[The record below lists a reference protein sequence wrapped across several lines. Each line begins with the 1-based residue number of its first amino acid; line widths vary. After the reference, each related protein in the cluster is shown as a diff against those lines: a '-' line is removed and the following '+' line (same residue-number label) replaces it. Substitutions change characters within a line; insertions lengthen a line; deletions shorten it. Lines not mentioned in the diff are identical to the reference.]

1 VLTEPGRNAP
11 YVLRYDGPDGRLYEN
26 PQAKPRFYSDDAVVT
41 ITSAT
46 PADYTLVVE
55 AAKPARIMST
65 VGWARGWRVSG
76 APASPPAAAGRRL
89 ASRRDAGAPFVE
101 FDVPAGHHVV
111 RVRYRPLH
119 IYAAFAV
126 ALATALALAA
136 YIIRARV

>member
-1 VLTEPGRNAP
+1 VLTEPGKDAP

-26 PQAKPRFYSDDAVVT
+26 PRGKARFYSDDAIVT
-41 ITSAT
+41 VTTAT
-46 PADYTLVVE
+46 PTDYTLVID

-65 VGWARGWRVSG
+65 VGNARGWRTDVG
-76 APASPPAAAGRRL
+76 RASARRV
-89 ASRRDAGAPFVE
+89 RRAEARPTFVE
-101 FDVPAGHHVV
+101 FDVPAGHHVI

-119 IYAAFAV
+119 IYAAFAI